1 MTDENQYKTPDP
13 RYDSQWWQTSTFG
26 WIPPVVT
33 NWSIVGKNFWWASI
47 LSRIQD
53 YKDFKERTKKAKA
66 VEMEHMAAADTNNL
80 YAESLNATDPA
91 LKKEYDKT
99 SRKNLLGEMI
109 LGYYQENWVHD
120 WDNYQMVDVLDWYMN
135 ANPQRFDQLKEFV
148 NSDQDPT
155 EFWIEMG
162 RISQGEAK
170 KASNEKNTLMDKAKG
185 GVFWPLARAVDW
197 LAKGVYW
204 VWKGIANIPNRMWEF
219 EDWQQEEWYVDE
231 EGNNLDTSAY
241 DKLKWWAKLISTV
254 GDMFWD
260 VVWGW
265 FAGAIKGTS
274 TAEERN
280 SALDIFKSI
289 ANSEPVEK
297 VQEMYNS
304 LWDAAK
310 KEVSDWL
317 GIADGL
323 ANIPLSMLGVWA
335 VKQVGTQWLK
345 AVESETL
352 KQATK
357 QADELIGAG
366 KTALKD
372 FEAKNAAK
380 NLTKNTNEAK
390 DTAGRIIQWD
400 IGSQSEAVNAL
411 KQVDTKGVKTYKD
424 LSSKI
429 GTRKTTIAK
438 QVDEILGKETKTY
451 NGTTSKKV
459 DMPDGS
465 YRTLWQTPIQD
476 WIDDLKA
483 LYEKLGDQENLLKMK
498 YWEDKLMWEGLT
510 VKEMND
516 LAKLHWMEFRNK
528 AFNKDWSPKFSD
540 IGVKFEENR
549 KNMKEYVR
557 DLLPDD
563 TTKNLD
569 RAYHELVDTQYYVD
583 KMAESV
589 NKLTQKLKNKSL
601 FEKIWWW
608 IGGIVNSLTGG
619 WIKSFVSKFLPSGAA
634 GNAFNNALD
643 MEKELPKLLNRLDD
657 LNRKIDLAQTKKEA
671 EEVVK
676 IIEDTFQ

>member
-1 MTDENQYKTPDP
+1 MNENQIVVASPMDKTIEYYNSVKKRLENARAIDISNIRMADMENNLSVSINSNNEQVKQQGNTAS
-13 RYDSQWWQTSTFG
+13 RYSLLAQMITEEAAKHWKWEEY
-26 WIPPVVT
+26 
-33 NWSIVGKNFWWASI
+33 SI
-47 LSRIQD
+47 LTDWEVIDR
-53 YKDFKERTKKAKA
+53 YKSKNPTRVKK
-66 VEMEHMAAADTNNL
+66 
-80 YAESLNATDPA
+80 
-91 LKKEYDKT
+91 
-99 SRKNLLGEMI
+99 
-109 LGYYQENWVHD
+109 
-120 WDNYQMVDVLDWYMN
+120 VDGFLT
-135 ANPQRFDQLKEFV
+135 
-148 NSDQDPT
+148 SDQDPY
-155 EFWIEMG
+155 EF
-162 RISQGEAK
+162 K
-170 KASNEKNTLMDKAKG
+170 KAMWWSNIPVEWPKAEKSLMDKAKD

-219 EDWQQEEWYVDE
+219 EDWQQQEGYVDE

-260 VVWGW
+260 VAWGW
-265 FAGAIKGTS
+265 IEGAIKGTS

-280 SALDIFKSI
+280 AALDIFKSI

-297 VQEMYNS
+297 VQEMYDS
-304 LWDAAK
+304 LWDDAK

-335 VKQVGTQWLK
+335 AKQVGKQWLK

-372 FEAKNAAK
+372 LEAKNAAK

-411 KQVDTKGVKTYKD
+411 KQVDTKWVKTYKD

-429 GTRKTTIAK
+429 DARKTTIAK

-498 YWEDKLMWEGLT
+498 YWENKLMWEGLT

-516 LAKLHWMEFRNK
+516 LAKLHGMEFRNK

-601 FEKIWWW
+601 FEKIWGW